1 MKPSVLQ
8 EALVRAFESR
18 QNILITGA
26 PGIGKSDIVNQSVTQ
41 AGGDLILSHPVC
53 SDPTDFKGYPFPV
66 ENSHADF
73 LPFSDLL
80 KLMDANGVWVGPG
93 VNWGA

>member
-80 KLMDANGVWVGPG
+80 KLMDANVVWVGPG
-93 VNWGA
+93 MN